1 MNKFDVVVIG
11 GGVVGGMILRELT
24 KYDLKVAMIEK
35 NCDVS
40 MGQSKANSGIV
51 HAGFDAPT
59 GSNKAKFNVM
69 GAKIMQ
75 SVCSELGVKYKN
87 NPSFVVAFSNEELET
102 LKELKVRGE
111 NNGVDDLSII
121 SKEELLKFEP
131 NVSDEAVGALY
142 AKTAGIVC
150 PYNLAI
156 ASIGNAMDNGAQ
168 LVLNFDTVKVEK
180 QDGLIKLTSSD
191 NREVLTKL
199 VINSAGAG
207 SQRIANMFNDYSFTI
222 GFRRGEYMLLDR
234 ESGSLVNSTLFFAPT
249 KKGKG
254 VLVAKTVD
262 GNVLLGPTS
271 TEDGNENPITTDEGF
286 AYIREK
292 AGKMIKNIP
301 YYNVITSFS
310 GVRAFCDRH
319 DFVIEFSEVESNLI
333 NIAGIESPGL
343 TSAPAIA
350 KHVVEELVAKR
361 LTLNSN
367 KNFNGKR
374 EAEYFFKDLSIEGKN
389 EVIKNDST
397 YGKIVCRCEVITE
410 GEIRR
415 AIRQNPKA
423 TTVDGVKLRT
433 RAGMGRCQGGFC
445 QSRIVE
451 ILAEENG
458 VSVLDVTKNGKGS
471 EILVEESKWKTLI

>member
-1 MNKFDVVVIG
+1 MNNFDVVVLG
-11 GGVVGGMILRELT
+11 GGVIGGMLLRELK
-24 KYDLKVAMIEK
+24 KYDLNVAMIEK

-59 GSNKAKFNVM
+59 GSNKAKFNVL
-69 GAKIMQ
+69 GAKMME
-75 SVCSELGVKYKN
+75 SVCKELGVKYKN
-87 NPSFVVAFSNEELET
+87 NPSFVVAFSDEELET
-102 LKELKVRGE
+102 VKELKERGE
-111 NNGVDDLSII
+111 NNGVEGLTII

-131 NVSDEAVGALY
+131 NVSDNAVGALY
-142 AKTAGIVC
+142 AKSAGIVC

-156 ASIGNAMDNGAQ
+156 ASIGNAMDNGAE
-168 LVLNFDTVKVEK
+168 LFLNFDTVKVEK
-180 QDGLIKLTSSD
+180 ENGLYKLTSSD
-191 NREVLTKL
+191 NRVINTKL
-199 VINSAGAG
+199 VINSAGIG
-207 SQRIANMFNDYSFTI
+207 SQKIANLFGDYSFKI
-222 GFRRGEYMLLDR
+222 GLRRGEYMLLDR

-271 TEDGNENPITTDEGF
+271 TEDGNPIPITTDEGF
-286 AYIREK
+286 AFIREK
-292 AGKMIKNIP
+292 ANAMCKNIP
-301 YYNVITSFS
+301 YFNVITSFS

-319 DFVIEFSEVESNLI
+319 DFIVEFSEVESGLI
-333 NIAGIESPGL
+333 NVAGIESPGL

-350 KHVVEELVAKR
+350 KYVVEELVSKKIN
-361 LTLNSN
+361 LSVN

-374 EAEYFFKDLSIEGKN
+374 EAEYFFKDLSILEKN
-389 EVIKNDST
+389 EVIKKDST
-397 YGKIVCRCEVITE
+397 YGKIVCRCEVVTE

-471 EILVEESKWKTLI
+471 EILVGEGK